1 MATDREVNMRAI
13 LEILLAIIFSISGI
27 SLSTNIYKEIKKES
41 LIKVHSGLPP
51 LSNFTRKMTSK
62 N

>member
-1 MATDREVNMRAI
+1 MATNQEVKMRAI

-41 LIKVHSGLPP
+41 LLKVHGGLSP
-51 LSNFTRKMTSK
+51 LLSFTKKMTPK